1 MGVGRTVFLIC
12 AGMAF
17 GQGPGKTITFNRAD
31 TAHCK
36 VITVSGRPLLESTYE
51 GISVAVAI
59 PMNRGN
65 GDFLIFVAVSQAGTG
80 AIEVNPKEFYGV
92 FSDKDHTRFLFFD
105 KGAEMEAGASGQGA
119 NNELS
124 AANAGIDPGSL
135 RPGAAMGPGGPPPG
149 AGGPLDAGGG
159 GPRPPGGPAMSSA
172 YLRKGKV
179 KPGSGIA
186 GWITVRQP
194 KGGKVEVHPADMLDE
209 VDIPVNGVVFR
220 F

>member
-1 MGVGRTVFLIC
+1 MKCLTVFLIS
-12 AGMAF
+12 AGMAV

-36 VITVSGRPLLESTYE
+36 VIAVSGRPLLESTYE

-65 GDFLIFVAVSQAGTG
+65 GDFSVFVAVSQAGTE
-80 AIEVNPKEFYGV
+80 AVEVNPKDFYGL
-92 FSDKDHTRFLFFD
+92 FSDKDHTRFQFFD
-105 KGAEMEAGASGQGA
+105 KGKEMDSGPPGQGA
-119 NNELS
+119 NSGLS

-135 RPGAAMGPGGPPPG
+135 RPGALTGPGGPPPG
-149 AGGPLDAGGG
+149 GGGPPDAGGG
-159 GPRPPGGPAMSSA
+159 GPPGSKSPGMSSA
-172 YLRKGKV
+172 YFRKGKV

-186 GWITVRQP
+186 GWITLRQP
-194 KGGKVEVHPADMLDE
+194 KSGKLDVHPTDMLDE
-209 VDIPVNGVVFR
+209 VDIPVKGVVFR